1 MCVKIDVGDLAP
13 LGLEI
18 TENFLGDLNISI
30 ILEAKLMHKDYYYGT
45 LINASFT
52 IVPQDRGSYR
62 VNVINSTHIELIVTY
77 NIYYNVS
84 ATGSICGQT
93 TELPTI
99 QLHYS
104 KTY

>member
-1 MCVKIDVGDLAP
+1 
-13 LGLEI
+13 
-18 TENFLGDLNISI
+18 
-30 ILEAKLMHKDYYYGT
+30 MHKDYYYGT